1 MSMKKLKKRLLDR
14 LFPNTM
20 KVANKNSGIT
30 YGEVGGNNADD
41 GGFSK
46 DSKKLSRDDNGEVLM
61 DIIMVG
67 LLWWSWGVILI
78 FLLIIL
84 DIDAQFGT
92 GFIVLSLV
100 LAIITTALFNGWMD
114 STIGTIRPIN
124 NSPTLPTNEHS
135 VMENQALF
143 NMERTSISDV
153 ESSSSSKLQNLKELK
168 EIYDSGAITRGE
180 FEQMKK
186 EILE

>member
-20 KVANKNSGIT
+20 KVANKKSGIT
-30 YGEVGGNNADD
+30 YGEVGSNNADD

-46 DSKKLSRDDNGEVLM
+46 GSKKLSGDDNGEVLM

-84 DIDAQFGT
+84 DIDAQVGT

>member
-1 MSMKKLKKRLLDR
+1 MNK
-14 LFPNTM
+14 LFPITM
-20 KVANKNSGIT
+20 RVVNNNSDLI
-30 YGEVGGNNADD
+30 YGEGGSNNAED
-41 GGFSK
+41 GEFSK
-46 DSKKLSRDDNGEVLM
+46 DSISLSRDDNGEVLT

-84 DIDAQFGT
+84 DINAQFGT

-114 STIGTIRPIN
+114 STIGTVQPIN
-124 NSPTLPTNEHS
+124 NSPTLPTNEYS

-143 NMERTSISDV
+143 NIERKRVSEAD
-153 ESSSSSKLQNLKELK
+153 SSSSSKLQNLKELK